1 MNKNGKKAI
10 KVHRA
15 IFLLFLLNA
24 NNAEPIIG
32 ITRLE
37 KLLFLIRNEV
47 LKDTPMEGN
56 YYSFEP
62 YTYGPFSPY
71 IFDDVQLMEDMG
83 YMSKE
88 ELNDGQTK
96 YMITPNGMDKIKNI
110 LAKTPDKQLQQIQD
124 KIASIKKDKNSIPLK
139 KLLSYVYQKYPKYIT
154 VTKCD
159 RR

>member
-71 IFDDVQLMEDMG
+71 VFDDVQLMEDMG
-83 YMSKE
+83 YVSKE

-96 YMITPNGMDKIKNI
+96 YTITPNGMDKIKNI
-110 LAKTPDKQLQQIQD
+110 LAKTPDKLKEQLQQIQD

-139 KLLSYVYQKYPKYIT
+139 KLLSYVYQKYPNFT
-154 VTKCD
+154 VIS
-159 RR
+159 